1 MLWWVV
7 LLMNTFS
14 GAAEGLQVTDLDGD
28 IIESMDSMS
37 NFSVRP
43 RIT

>member
-14 GAAEGLQVTDLDGD
+14 GAAEGLQVTALDGD
-28 IIESMDSMS
+28 MIESTNQCQSS
-37 NFSVRP
+37 P
-43 RIT
+43 